1 MERCVRCNVLG
12 NEVKL
17 FDAVHNGKIIK
28 ICERCSIIE
37 NIPVIK
43 KPSASQL
50 KESEKSMRV
59 YDRMKRLMGLGQ
71 SKSEETFF
79 LRDKLKEL
87 DNNPWLERPEEKP
100 LELIDFF
107 YWEIMKTRRRKGL
120 SQKQLANYLGE
131 SEKAIQMME
140 KGNLPE
146 NPRILV
152 DKLER
157 FLHIR
162 LRKISEAQRFLSRK
176 ESKPVLLNEFG
187 RELGSIPEP
196 AIEYYKK
203 TDEYDED
210 GEESEEGTEPP
221 EDVNLDEIDKNKTKI
236 SDLMKLHRKKIKAT
250 KQEKIE
256 EQKKIEER
264 QKLIEARRE
273 ELRLKRETESR
284 ELDRVLGGS
293 ELLGR
298 KEFKDIEKDFNED
311 EELI

>member
-1 MERCVRCNVLG
+1 MERCVRCNVG
-12 NEVKL
+12 GDEVKL
-17 FDAVHNGKIIK
+17 FDAVNDGKIIK

-37 NIPVIK
+37 NIPVIR
-43 KPSASQL
+43 KPSSSQL
-50 KESEKSMRV
+50 KESEKSLRV
-59 YDRMKRLMGLGQ
+59 YDRMKRMVGLGP
-71 SKSEETFF
+71 SKSEEKFF

-131 SEKAIQMME
+131 SENAIQMIE
-140 KGNLPE
+140 KGNLPP

-162 LRKISEAQRFLSRK
+162 LRKISEAQRFLSRR

-187 RELGSIPEP
+187 RELDSIPEP
-196 AIEYYKK
+196 AIE
-203 TDEYDED
+203 EYHKEIDED
-210 GEESEEGTEPP
+210 DEESEEGTEPP
-221 EDVNLDEIDKNKTKI
+221 KDVNLDEIDKNKTKI
-236 SDLMKLHRKKIKAT
+236 SDLMRLHRKKIKAT

-284 ELDRVLGGS
+284 ELDKVLGGS

-298 KEFKDIEKDFNED
+298 KESKNIEKDFNED